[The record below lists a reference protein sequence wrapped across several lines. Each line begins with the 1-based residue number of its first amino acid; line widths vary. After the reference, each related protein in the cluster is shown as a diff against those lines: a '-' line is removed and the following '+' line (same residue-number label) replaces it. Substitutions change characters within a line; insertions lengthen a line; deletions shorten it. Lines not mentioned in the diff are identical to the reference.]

1 MAFSRKFFTALAA
14 TTVISAGI
22 PAAASA
28 QPASSAQ
35 PNPVWPT
42 PEVLTAGSSAA
53 SAGVASWSLEQA
65 TKLHLLARGHHRNE
79 EAQRIAQD
87 WANQAAR
94 GEVEFHANVGRG
106 HTAHDRGTGNIYRLA
121 PHEAAQRIAWL
132 LSPTNRTG
140 DGKGFGVSGVDAHG
154 NVYLA
159 EFFLH

>member
-1 MAFSRKFFTALAA
+1 MAFSRKIFTALAA
-14 TTVISAGI
+14 TTVIGAGI

-28 QPASSAQ
+28 QPASSAL
-35 PNPVWPT
+35 PT
-42 PEVLTAGSSAA
+42 PQQLTAGSSDA

-65 TKLHLLARGHHRNE
+65 TKLHLMAMGHHRNE
-79 EAQRIAQD
+79 QAQRIAQD

-94 GEVEFHANVGRG
+94 GEVEFHGNVGRG
-106 HTAHDRGTGNIYRLA
+106 NTAHDRGTGNIYRMT
-121 PHEAAQRIAWL
+121 PVEAAQRIAWL
-132 LSPTNRTG
+132 LNPTNRTG

>member
-14 TTVISAGI
+14 TTVIGAGI

-28 QPASSAQ
+28 QPASFAL
-35 PNPVWPT
+35 PT
-42 PEVLTAGSSAA
+42 PQELTAGSSAA

-65 TKLHLLARGHHRNE
+65 TKLHLLAMGHHRNE

-94 GEVEFHANVGRG
+94 GEVEFHANV
-106 HTAHDRGTGNIYRLA
+106 DRGTGNIYRLT
-121 PHEAAQRIAWL
+121 PPEAAQRIAWL
-132 LSPTNRTG
+132 LNPTNRTG